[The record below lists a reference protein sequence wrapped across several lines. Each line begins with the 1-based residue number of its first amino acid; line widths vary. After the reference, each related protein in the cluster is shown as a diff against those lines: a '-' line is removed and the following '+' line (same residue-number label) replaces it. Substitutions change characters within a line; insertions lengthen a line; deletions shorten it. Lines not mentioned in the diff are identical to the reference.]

1 MAALILKV
9 FLANAAPGGAAAV
22 AAAAEFAPRDAIEA
36 RLGGLLVAL
45 SEAAAFELALG
56 GWLTSPRG
64 RADALGLADRLA
76 GRAVQAAEA
85 LARHQRPAEQRI
97 VVERMVVTAGGQAP
111 VRMVERLCPV
121 STGGSQELF
130 GKLSWLS

>member
-1 MAALILKV
+1 MAALILKA
-9 FLANAAPGGAAAV
+9 FLANGGGGRRGRRRRVRAAG
-22 AAAAEFAPRDAIEA
+22 RDRCPSRRA
-36 RLGGLLVAL
+36 LVAL

-85 LARHQRPAEQRI
+85 LARHRRPAEQRI

-121 STGGSQELF
+121 STRGSQEPF
-130 GKLSWLS
+130 GKMSWLP